1 MLMSAPVNEVWIPP
15 YPAERTYTCP
25 GCSKGVRAVRIGDS
39 CSYLID
45 HPTEKKDQGRSQDG
59 EGKCKWKGEIPIK
72 LLGWVPP
79 KAKQNE

>member
-39 CSYLID
+39 CSYLIE
-45 HPTEKKDQGRSQDG
+45 HPTEKKDQGRSQEG
-59 EGKCKWKGEIPIK
+59 EGKCKYKRRYLDQVVGIPASQGK
-72 LLGWVPP
+72 DR
-79 KAKQNE
+79 